1 METNSDNLRFCF
13 GAELVVIAR
22 RWRQFVDQHLAA
34 SGLTDASWTPLIY
47 IAQNGDGLLQKD
59 LAALS
64 GLDVSS
70 IVRLIDIL
78 AARGLVE
85 RRADE
90 TDRRARRLYLT
101 DLGRQKAHEIQQQL
115 HHIEAAMLQDVSD
128 AEIKSALSL
137 IARIEARLS
146 DLKNP
151 TEDEP

>member
-1 METNSDNLRFCF
+1 METNSDNLRFRF

-22 RWRQFVDQHLAA
+22 RWRQFIDQHLAA

-47 IAQNGDGLLQKD
+47 MAHNGDGLLQKD

-70 IVRLIDIL
+70 IVRLVDIL

-101 DLGRQKAHEIQQQL
+101 ELGRQKTREIQQQL

-128 AEIKSALSL
+128 AEIRSALSL

-146 DLKNP
+146 DLKRP
-151 TEDEP
+151 SEDDA